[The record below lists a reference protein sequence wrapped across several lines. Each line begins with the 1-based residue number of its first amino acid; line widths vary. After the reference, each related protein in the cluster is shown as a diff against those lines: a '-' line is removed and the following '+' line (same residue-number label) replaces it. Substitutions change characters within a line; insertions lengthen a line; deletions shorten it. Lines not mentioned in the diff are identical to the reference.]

1 MRLKTAMLKA
11 SQITEETSKRH
22 VRYVI
27 AHAVAMTVVV
37 AAAMLIMAGCERKPV
52 LTHSRFK
59 HLPEAGWHKSLPLSF
74 KPEYDDSTRAYD
86 LALALRHDNSYP
98 YRNLSL
104 VMDVITAD
112 SSVNRQTVDIALA
125 DEYGNWLGG
134 GFGALYQ
141 QVLTIARG
149 VKPDEANTVVVWQEM
164 EGCDTLRGLT
174 DVGII
179 ATPR

>member
-11 SQITEETSKRH
+11 SQITEETSKRP

-27 AHAVAMTVVV
+27 AHAVAMTIVV

-52 LTHSRFK
+52 MAHSQFK
-59 HLPEAGWHKSLPLSF
+59 HLPVSRWHRSLPLSF
-74 KPEYDDSTRAYD
+74 RPEYDDSTMVYD
-86 LALALRHDNSYP
+86 LTLALRHDNSYR
-98 YRNLSL
+98 YRNLPL
-104 VMDVITAD
+104 VVDVITAD
-112 SSVNRQTVDIALA
+112 STVHRQTVEIALA

-149 VKPDEANTVVVWQEM
+149 VKPDEANTVVVWQAI
-164 EGCDTLRGLT
+164 EGRDTLRGLT